1 MQKSVLCRW
10 TFSIILVGF
19 VILTSATAQSEF
31 YVAGQGGISF
41 PGSFSNVEGL
51 GPNFGGAGFKFTD
64 IDLANS
70 VLLGAKVGF
79 FFPRLNW
86 LGIEGEY
93 FHTNPH
99 TKQQQAP
106 TLTTPNGQTIQL
118 LPKPGA
124 HVSMSTGAINVIARY
139 PGKRFQPYVGV
150 GLGMYGASLS
160 SNQVQSVNNQ
170 PLSASDFSFG
180 LNALAGVRYFLTKHV
195 ALFGE
200 YKYNRASFQFEGNAQ
215 FKADYS
221 ASNIVGGISFHF

>member
-1 MQKSVLCRW
+1 MQKSLCRW
-10 TFSIILVGF
+10 TLSTMLAGIL
-19 VILTSATAQSEF
+19 ILNSTTAQSEF
-31 YVAGQGGISF
+31 YVAGQGGISL
-41 PGSFSNVEGL
+41 PGSFTNVEGL
-51 GPNFGGAGFKFTD
+51 GPGVGGAGYKSSDF
-64 IDLANS
+64 DLANS
-70 VLLGAKVGF
+70 VLFGAKVGF

-99 TKQQQAP
+99 IKQQSS
-106 TLTTPNGQTIQL
+106 TLTAPNGQQFL
-118 LPKPGA
+118 LAGKPGA

-150 GLGMYGASLS
+150 GLGMYGASVS
-160 SNQVQSVNNQ
+160 SNQVQTLNNQ

-200 YKYNRASFQFEGNAQ
+200 YKYNKASFQFEGNAQ